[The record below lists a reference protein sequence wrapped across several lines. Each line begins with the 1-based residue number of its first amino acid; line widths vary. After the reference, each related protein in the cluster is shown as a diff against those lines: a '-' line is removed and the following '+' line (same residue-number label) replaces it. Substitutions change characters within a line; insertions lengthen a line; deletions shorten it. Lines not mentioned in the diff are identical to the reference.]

1 MDLPG
6 KESAQGLGPQLPH
19 KRFGDDVQ
27 RKVPGVGE
35 QPGPK
40 VEEGAVGKAA
50 VPAEDGNVVQVPV
63 FVAKEHIRLEQSG
76 EVFSKPVKARELPSS
91 APGWQG
97 WAGGR
102 LGLASRALPLCGTA
116 PPG

>member
-1 MDLPG
+1 MWVSVKSHRNWEPNSPWAGVDLPG

-40 VEEGAVGKAA
+40 VEEGAVGK
-50 VPAEDGNVVQVPV
+50 
-63 FVAKEHIRLEQSG
+63 
-76 EVFSKPVKARELPSS
+76 
-91 APGWQG
+91 
-97 WAGGR
+97 
-102 LGLASRALPLCGTA
+102 GTA
-116 PPG
+116 PP